1 MQSTVNRQ
9 LFTEMTAEEAAAING
24 GGWVTVMKVMKVAGK
39 VIPIISIV
47 YELAKDAFSSAS
59 CKK

>member
-24 GGWVTVMKVMKVAGK
+24 GGWVTVMKLIWENRRWVTRA
-39 VIPIISIV
+39 IPF
-47 YELAKDAFSSAS
+47 LFL
-59 CKK
+59 